1 MSYSVIGIDAPEG
14 VPLDLVLKDV
24 THAISEGYG
33 AGTITVDGYE
43 SYGFWTSVEQNLEP
57 VYTIVIRSDV
67 PLSKYAMADLV
78 LKYKPADIL

>member
-24 THAISEGYG
+24 ATAIAEGYG
-33 AGTITVDGYE
+33 AGSIMPDDYQE
-43 SYGFWTSVEQNLEP
+43 EIGFWTSLEQNLEP
-57 VYTIVIRSDV
+57 AYTIVIRSDV

-78 LKYKPADIL
+78 LKYKPEAI